1 MDIRVAAYAVI
12 TDGDRILLAHWR
24 SPLRPAWT
32 MPGGGID
39 PGEDPKDAAVREVF
53 EETGFHVELDG
64 ILGTDSQVIA
74 AKDRLHGDGPIQA
87 LRIVYRAH
95 VVGGELRPEED
106 GSTDE
111 AAWFRVSDVAGL
123 TRVGLVDTAM
133 RMAGLLPQP

>member
-1 MDIRVAAYAVI
+1 MDIRVAAYAVVV
-12 TDGDRILLAHWR
+12 DDDRILLAHWN
-24 SPLRPAWT
+24 SPTRPAWT
-32 MPGGGID
+32 MPGGGLD
-39 PGEDPKDAAVREVF
+39 PGEDPMDAAVREVL

-74 AKDRLHGDGPIQA
+74 EKDRFHGSGPIQA

-95 VVGGELRPEED
+95 VVGGELRNEEE

-111 AAWFRVSDVAGL
+111 AAWFPVSEVATL

-133 RMAGLLPQP
+133 RMAGLIA

>member
-12 TDGDRILLAHWR
+12 IDEDRILLAHWN
-24 SPLRPAWT
+24 SPTRPAWT
-32 MPGGGID
+32 MPGGGLD
-39 PGEDPKDAAVREVF
+39 PGEDPMDAAVREVL

-74 AKDRLHGDGPIQA
+74 EKDRFHGSGPIQA

-95 VVGGELRPEED
+95 VVGGELRNEED

-111 AAWFRVSDVAGL
+111 AAWFPLSEVASL

-133 RMAGLLPQP
+133 RMAGLIS

>member
-12 TDGDRILLAHWR
+12 IDEDRILLAHWN
-24 SPLRPAWT
+24 SPTRPAWT
-32 MPGGGID
+32 MPGGGLD
-39 PGEDPKDAAVREVF
+39 PGEDPMDAAVREVL

-74 AKDRLHGDGPIQA
+74 EKDRFHGSGPIQA

-95 VVGGELRPEED
+95 VVGGELRNEED

-111 AAWFRVSDVAGL
+111 AAWFSLSEVASL

-133 RMAGLLPQP
+133 RMAGLIS

>member
-1 MDIRVAAYAVI
+1 M
-12 TDGDRILLAHWR
+12 
-24 SPLRPAWT
+24 
-32 MPGGGID
+32 
-39 PGEDPKDAAVREVF
+39 DAAVREVL

-74 AKDRLHGDGPIQA
+74 EKDRFHGSGPIQA

-95 VVGGELRPEED
+95 VVGGALRNEED

-111 AAWFRVSDVAGL
+111 AAWFPISDVPSL

-133 RMAGLLPQP
+133 RMAGLGA

>member
-1 MDIRVAAYAVI
+1 MDIRVAAYAVVV
-12 TDGDRILLAHWR
+12 DDDRILLAHWN
-24 SPLRPAWT
+24 SPTRPAWT
-32 MPGGGID
+32 MPGGGLD
-39 PGEDPKDAAVREVF
+39 PGEDPMDAAVREVL

-74 AKDRLHGDGPIQA
+74 EKDRFHGTGPIQA

-95 VVGGELRPEED
+95 VVGGELRNEEG

-111 AAWFRVSDVAGL
+111 AAWFPVSEVATL

-133 RMAGLLPQP
+133 RMAGLIA

>member
-1 MDIRVAAYAVI
+1 VDIRVAAYAVVV
-12 TDGDRILLAHWR
+12 DDDRILLAHWN
-24 SPLRPAWT
+24 SPTRPAWT
-32 MPGGGID
+32 MPGGGLD
-39 PGEDPKDAAVREVF
+39 PGEDPMDAAVREVL

-74 AKDRLHGDGPIQA
+74 EKDRFHGSGPIQA

-95 VVGGELRPEED
+95 VVGGELRNEEE

-111 AAWFRVSDVAGL
+111 AAWFPVSEVATL

-133 RMAGLLPQP
+133 RMAGLIA